1 MNLSDKVLDAAEKH
15 GVLKSQ
21 LTKLDKQLGEV
32 LKSLEADDAD
42 EAVLMPQVE
51 ELTGQLEDLRP
62 EVVASEKKLNALKQ
76 AENALAARARPIEG
90 APGIIKSHPRLKPD
104 YKPGDLFVKQALIK
118 AIAHTTRQR
127 DEEILEERYGDN
139 DALKAVFGWQ
149 RKAAVPVADTTTTGW
164 AAELV
169 QTDMQGFLD
178 LLTATSVGAALAS
191 RSMMLNFGGF
201 SSITVPRMNQI
212 GTPQTE
218 PAWVGEGG
226 VIPLQRFSFG
236 STTLSRTKLASI
248 VPMTNELIQQ
258 STPSAEQIIRRGMEE
273 AYSIM
278 LDNAILSASAAVAG
292 VRPAGLLAGVVV
304 AAGSG
309 AGAGYE
315 NVVADIQA
323 MLAELAASRLGRR
336 PVLIVN
342 DEDYTGI
349 GMLLN
354 PLGQMPFRD
363 DINGGRLLG
372 LEIVHS
378 ANVTKGTAIM
388 VDVSVLTTAFDGPE
402 FMVSEQ
408 ATLTMADAGAAAP
421 TQAGTDGTPGA
432 IGTAGQV
439 PPDSGIP
446 VVGGVGAS
454 IAGYSAASMF
464 QTYSTAIRGIWPT
477 AWSLLRPGAVA
488 ARNALQWT

>member
-32 LKSLEADDAD
+32 LKALEADDAD

-62 EVVASEKKLNALKQ
+62 EVEASEKKLNALKQ
-76 AENALAARARPIEG
+76 AENALAARARP
-90 APGIIKSHPRLKPD
+90 AASPAIIKSHPRVKPGTQ
-104 YKPGDLFVKQALIK
+104 PGDLFVKMALVK
-118 AIAHTTRQR
+118 AISYATRR
-127 DEEILEERYGDN
+127 PDAEVMEERYGDN
-139 DALKAVFGWQ
+139 DALKAVFEIQ

-178 LLTATSVGAALAS
+178 ILTATSVGAALAT

-201 SSITVPRMNQI
+201 SSITVPRMNDMGI
-212 GTPQTE
+212 PQTE

-236 STTLSRTKLASI
+236 STTISRTKLASI

-258 STPSAEQIIRRGMEE
+258 STPSAEQIIRRGMQE

-278 LDNAILSASAAVAG
+278 LDTAMLSATAAVAG

-304 AAGSG
+304 ANGSV

-315 NVVADIQA
+315 NVVADIKG
-323 MLAELAASRLGRR
+323 MMGELALARLGRR

-342 DEDYTGI
+342 DEDYIGI

-363 DINGGRLLG
+363 ELNGGRLLG
-372 LEIVHS
+372 IEVVHS

-388 VDVSVLTTAFDGPE
+388 VDASVLTTAFDGPE
-402 FMVSEQ
+402 FAVSEQ

-432 IGTAGQV
+432 VGTVGQV
-439 PPDSGIP
+439 PPDSGIK
-446 VVGGVGAS
+446 VVGNTGNS
-454 IAGYSAASMF
+454 TTGYVAQSLF

-488 ARNALQWT
+488 ARDQLSWM